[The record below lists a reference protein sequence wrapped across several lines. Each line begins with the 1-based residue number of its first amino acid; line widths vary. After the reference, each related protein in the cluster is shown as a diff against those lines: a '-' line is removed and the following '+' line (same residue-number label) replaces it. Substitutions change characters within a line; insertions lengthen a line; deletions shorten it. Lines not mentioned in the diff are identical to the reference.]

1 MDFSLSEE
9 QSMLADSVGK
19 YMANDYDFEMRQK
32 HAGSALG
39 YSQEA
44 WQTFVELGWTA
55 VPFSEADGGFDGGLI
70 ELMLVMQ
77 EFGRGLLVEPY
88 LADIVLSGGVLK
100 HAAND
105 IQKERWLQPLIG
117 GELHASLAFVEPQS
131 RYEIEHVVTTAKL
144 DADDWLLNGNKG
156 FVLHGGSADLII
168 VPART
173 SGKQSDKDGIT
184 LFGVDADSPGVTR
197 NSYATV
203 DGLQAAE
210 IRLENVRVAATS
222 VIGDIGQG
230 FDSLDRVIDEAT
242 LAICSEAA
250 GIMRIMT
257 EKTVEYS
264 KSRVQFGVPISSFQ
278 SLQHRMVDMLT
289 TCEQTYSLLL
299 WALMVNEEHGP
310 EAKRAVSSIKYM
322 IGTAGQKVG
331 EEAVQ
336 IHGGMGV
343 TWELDIAHYFKRLT
357 AINQMF
363 GGADWHLDRLAR
375 D

>member
-19 YMANDYDFEMRQK
+19 YMANDYDFETRQNY
-32 HAGSALG
+32 AGSKLG

-55 VPFSEADGGFDGGLI
+55 VPFNEADGGFDGGLI
-70 ELMLVMQ
+70 ELMLMMQ
-77 EFGRGLLVEPY
+77 HFGRGLLVEPY
-88 LADIVLSGGVLK
+88 LANIILSGGVLK

-105 IQKERWLQPLIG
+105 AQKERWLQPLIA
-117 GELHASLAFVEPQS
+117 GELQASLAFVEPQS
-131 RYEIEHVVTTAKL
+131 RYEIGNVVTSAKP
-144 DADDWLLNGNKG
+144 DADNWLLNGNKG
-156 FVLHGGSADLII
+156 VVLHGGSADLII

-173 SGKQSDKDGIT
+173 SGKQSDQDGIT
-184 LFGVDADSPGVTR
+184 LFGIDADSPGVTR

-210 IRLENVRVAATS
+210 IRFENVHVEATS
-222 VIGDIGQG
+222 VIGDIGRG
-230 FDSLDRVIDEAT
+230 FDLLDRVIDEAT
-242 LAICSEAA
+242 LAVCSEAT

-289 TCEQTYSLLL
+289 TCEQSYSLLL
-299 WALMVNEEHGP
+299 WALMVNEERGP

-322 IGTAGQKVG
+322 IGTAGQKLG

-336 IHGGMGV
+336 IHGAMGM

-363 GGADWHLDRLAR
+363 GSADWHLDQLAR